1 MGACRAL
8 WLLHLLLHVLT
19 ASGPLGARSGTRA
32 SGATVSIALS
42 LCLLTRS
49 CITCLQDAATAVE
62 SLVVDGSGS
71 DGSARISVDRVDV
84 DRRVAMAAHKLL
96 NESGVTAGPA
106 GAAAMHALSGG
117 EGESV
122 RATLGLS
129 GTSDVVV
136 VSTDGELTD
145 SRGR

>member
-1 MGACRAL
+1 MPTDPK
-8 WLLHLLLHVLT
+8 LHHV
-19 ASGPLGARSGTRA
+19 S
-32 SGATVSIALS
+32 
-42 LCLLTRS
+42 
-49 CITCLQDAATAVE
+49 LQDAATAVE

-71 DGSARISVDRVDV
+71 DGSARISVDRADV

-96 NESGVTAGPA
+96 SESGVTAGPA
-106 GAAAMHALSGG
+106 GAAALAGAMHALSGG

-136 VSTDGELTD
+136 VSTDGELAD
-145 SRGR
+145 SGGGSA